1 VTTTNGATDD
11 ELAALRVE
19 LDAID
24 RYALAATAAA
34 TNADVAA
41 QAAHRAAQAAA
52 TAAGRAL
59 PEHLRQLRAL
69 LGLTE
74 TGEPWPPVPD
84 AQL

>member
-41 QAAHRAAQAAA
+41 QAAA